1 MVDSDWAGCVTT
13 RRSQTGFII
22 WLGTRMIRHT
32 SNKQPTVAMS
42 TPEAEWV
49 GLAYIA
55 REMKACKLMLREL
68 YMDHPAPALIRGD
81 NVGSLYWAKSPSAQH
96 IRKHIDIKRC
106 WLTEAQERG
115 FIELQHVR
123 TQINIADML
132 TKALKPQRFTEL
144 RDLIM
149 SSKTHKRTMRIDYR
163 WGQSDLNI

>member
-1 MVDSDWAGCVTT
+1 
-13 RRSQTGFII
+13 
-22 WLGTRMIRHT
+22 
-32 SNKQPTVAMS
+32 MS

-106 WLTEAQERG
+106 WLTEAQERN
-115 FIELQHVR
+115 FIELRHVR
-123 TQINIADML
+123 TQFNIADML
-132 TKALKPQRFTEL
+132 TKALKPHTFTTL

-149 SSKTHKRTMRIDYR
+149 SSKAHKRKTPINHT
-163 WGQSDLNI
+163 WGQSDLDI